1 MHSTLTEGLSGAP
14 KGARTAAFLFRVL
27 DADRPTGPSARFCL
41 DAVDEVL
48 FRRTDN
54 RSSGRSDEGG
64 KRVLAL
70 GIADRWM
77 SSQHARL
84 SRVMRAWVLEDTKSK
99 NGVRRNGELVQKA
112 ELADGDVIELGRT
125 FFVFR
130 AEQPIAP
137 DIDSDSVSLSPLSA
151 AGPAERWTSAAEAE
165 RKMRQGGATG
175 EAGERVG
182 ERANGLATLS
192 PSLAAQFDELAKL
205 AKSSVNIALCGPSG
219 CGKEVVAKALHT
231 LSARP
236 GPFVAVNCG
245 ALPDELVESE
255 LFGHRKGAFSG
266 ALEDRAGLIRTAHG
280 GTLLLDEVGDLPLD
294 AQPALLRV
302 LQERA
307 VMPVGGSK
315 PLPVDLRVISATHRK
330 LEQLSEKGLF
340 RDDLRARLT
349 GYRAEL
355 PPLVARRED
364 LGLLITSLIQR
375 LAPQRVFSVQL
386 GIAAARALFAYD
398 WPLNVREL
406 EKALETALVLSDS
419 GVIELAHLPPELRE
433 PVTRKKA
440 PPAEEQDEARK
451 AELEAL
457 LRQHAG
463 NISAV
468 ARSMGK
474 ARMQIQRWLARYEL
488 DPRTYR

>member
-1 MHSTLTEGLSGAP
+1 MQSTLTEGLSGAP
-14 KGARTAAFLFRVL
+14 RGARTAAFLFRVL
-27 DADRPTGPSARFCL
+27 DADRPTAPSGRFCL

-54 RSSGRSDEGG
+54 RSSSRADEGG

-99 NGVRRNGELVQKA
+99 NGVRRNSELVQQA
-112 ELADGDVIELGRT
+112 ELVDGDVIELGRT

-130 AEQPIAP
+130 AGQPLAP
-137 DIDSDSVSLSPLSA
+137 DVES
-151 AGPAERWTSAAEAE
+151 EALHP
-165 RKMRQGGATG
+165 GAP
-175 EAGERVG
+175 
-182 ERANGLATLS
+182 GLATLS
-192 PSLAAQFDELAKL
+192 PSLGAHFDELVKL

-219 CGKEVVAKALHT
+219 SGKEVVAKALHA

-294 AQPALLRV
+294 AQPSLLRV

-330 LEQLSEKGLF
+330 LEQLSERGLF

-349 GYRAEL
+349 GYRADL

-364 LGLLITSLIQR
+364 LGLLITALIQR
-375 LAPQRVFSVQL
+375 LAPQRMFSVQL
-386 GIAAARALFAYD
+386 GISAARALFAYD

-433 PVTRKKA
+433 PA
-440 PPAEEQDEARK
+440 PVRRREQPAEEQDEARK

-463 NISAV
+463 NVSAV

-488 DPRTYR
+488 DPRTFRS

>member
-1 MHSTLTEGLSGAP
+1 
-14 KGARTAAFLFRVL
+14 
-27 DADRPTGPSARFCL
+27 
-41 DAVDEVL
+41 
-48 FRRTDN
+48 
-54 RSSGRSDEGG
+54 
-64 KRVLAL
+64 
-70 GIADRWM
+70 
-77 SSQHARL
+77 
-84 SRVMRAWVLEDTKSK
+84 
-99 NGVRRNGELVQKA
+99 
-112 ELADGDVIELGRT
+112 
-125 FFVFR
+125 
-130 AEQPIAP
+130 
-137 DIDSDSVSLSPLSA
+137 
-151 AGPAERWTSAAEAE
+151 
-165 RKMRQGGATG
+165 MRQGEAIRVAGAT
-175 EAGERVG
+175 
-182 ERANGLATLS
+182 GLATLS
-192 PSLAAQFDELAKL
+192 PSLAAHFDELARL

-219 CGKEVVAKALHT
+219 SGKEVVARALHT
-231 LSARP
+231 LSGRP

-302 LQERA
+302 LQERE
-307 VMPVGGSK
+307 VLPVGGSK

-364 LGLLITSLIQR
+364 LGLLITALIHR
-375 LAPQRVFSVQL
+375 LAPARTFSVQL
-386 GIAAARALFAYD
+386 GITAARALFAYD

-419 GVIELAHLPPELRE
+419 GVIELTHLPPELRE
-433 PVTRKKA
+433 PASRKKT
-440 PPAEEQDEARK
+440 PPAEEQDDARK

-488 DPRTYR
+488 DPRTYRTP